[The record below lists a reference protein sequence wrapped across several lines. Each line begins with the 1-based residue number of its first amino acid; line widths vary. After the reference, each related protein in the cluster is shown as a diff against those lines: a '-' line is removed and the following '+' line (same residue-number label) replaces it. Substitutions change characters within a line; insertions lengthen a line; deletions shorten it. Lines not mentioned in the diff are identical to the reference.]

1 MASIPSSERS
11 KRILIIVENE
21 PVPQDYRVWEES
33 LALLRA
39 GYGVTVICPNPHNHA
54 EYEVLEGVTVHRY
67 STTQVGESVT
77 DYVREY
83 LHSLWMQ
90 FKLSLRVRRTEG
102 FDAIHACAP
111 PDTTFVIG
119 LFHKL
124 FGGKKFVFDHHDLS
138 PELFALRY
146 DPKKRSFLYK
156 LVVFFEWLSFK
167 TADVVISTNE
177 TYRSVALTRGKKKPE
192 SVFVVRNGPKLSLFK
207 DTPADSSKKH
217 GCPYMVFYVGV
228 MAEQDGVDY
237 LVRAAKHVIDDR
249 GRRDISFVLVG
260 GGDSLESLR
269 KLSSDLGI
277 ADRVIF
283 TGRVSDE
290 DLVSYMATA
299 DVCVGPDPS
308 NDFNDKCTFIK
319 IAEYMAMSK
328 PIVSFEL
335 TEQRYTAQEAAVYV
349 QNNDV
354 AEYGDKIIELV
365 DDPER
370 RERMGQ
376 FGRKRVEDLLS
387 WDYSQAVLRNAYD
400 YLFAKGDNK

>member
-1 MASIPSSERS
+1 MASS

-33 LALLRA
+33 LALVRA
-39 GYGVTVICPNPHNHA
+39 GYGVTVICPNPHNDAQH
-54 EYEVLEGVTVHRY
+54 EVLKGVTVHRY
-67 STTQVGESVT
+67 STTQVGASIT

-90 FKLSLRVRRTEG
+90 FKLSLYVRRTEG

-111 PDTTFVIG
+111 PDTTFIIG
-119 LFHKL
+119 LFHKM
-124 FGGKKFVFDHHDLS
+124 FGGKKYVFDHHDLS

-156 LVVFFEWLSFK
+156 LVVLFEWLSFK
-167 TADVVISTNE
+167 TANVVISTNE
-177 TYRSVALTRGKKKPE
+177 TYKNVAIIRGRKKPE
-192 SVFVVRNGPKLSLFK
+192 SVFVVRNGPKLDLFK
-207 DTPADSSKKH
+207 PVPPDPSKKH
-217 GCPYMVFYVGV
+217 GRRYMVFYVGV

-237 LVRAAKHVIDDR
+237 LIRAAKHVIDDR
-249 GRRDISFVLVG
+249 GRHDVSFVFVG
-260 GGDSLESLR
+260 TGDSVDSL
-269 KLSSDLGI
+269 KGLASDLGI
-277 ADRVIF
+277 ADYVTF
-283 TGRVSDE
+283 TGRISDE

-299 DVCVGPDPS
+299 DVCAGPDPS

-335 TEQRYTAQEAAVYV
+335 TEQKYTAQEAAVYV
-349 QNNDV
+349 KNNDV
-354 AEYGDKIIELV
+354 AEYGNKIIELL

-370 RERMGQ
+370 REQMGQ
-376 FGRKRVEDLLS
+376 FGRKRVENLLS
-387 WDYSQAVLRNAYD
+387 WDYSQSVLGSAYE
-400 YLFAKGDNK
+400 YLFAKGETENA